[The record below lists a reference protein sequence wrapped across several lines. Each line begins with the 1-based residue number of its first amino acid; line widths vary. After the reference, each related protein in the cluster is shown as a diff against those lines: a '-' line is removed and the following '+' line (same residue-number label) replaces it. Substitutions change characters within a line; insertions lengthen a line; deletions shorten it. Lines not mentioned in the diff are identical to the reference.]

1 MNNFRSGFGAALPP
15 VTLNIIIINVILW
28 LAQVVFLRQGINLAE
43 LFGLHYRRLPGLS
56 VGDIYVSSR

>member
-1 MNNFRSGFGAALPP
+1 MNNLRSGFGAALPP

-43 LFGLHYRRLPGLS
+43 LFGLHY
-56 VGDIYVSSR
+56 